1 MLEVYPLLSF
11 ILFLLPLFYRSTYNL
26 FLIINATFW
35 RTVIWLFLIHGT
47 QLRGS
52 FARLATATPLRGS
65 GLCSCLLSNQPGVAS
80 RTPRD
85 ESQELSNFGEIP
97 CLLYLDITEAKGTAG
112 QQIGGR
118 PLRHYT
124 QFRESLCVLSLRA
137 SGCVC
142 LLD

>member
-1 MLEVYPLLSF
+1 MPKIVFECARSLSSIYCF
-11 ILFLLPLFYRSTYNL
+11 ILFFTPTFPTFLQHNL
-26 FLIINATFW
+26 FLIINATFR
-35 RTVIWLFLIHGT
+35 RTVTWLFLIHGT

-52 FARLATATPLRGS
+52 FVRLAAATPLGGS
-65 GLCSCLLSNQPGVAS
+65 GPCSCLLSNQPGVAA

-118 PLRHYT
+118 PLRH
-124 QFRESLCVLSLRA
+124 
-137 SGCVC
+137 
-142 LLD
+142 